1 MDVIRGFA
9 QHHLKE
15 RKKKGQ
21 KIKGF
26 EKKECNRISMCTRSI
41 IQFPTSTTTAESLLL
56 GNGGEG
62 NKQPDNM
69 QAKEEIKDIL
79 YPFLKKRERDRMG
92 VCAPERF
99 LKTSRIED

>member
-41 IQFPTSTTTAESLLL
+41 IQFPTSTTAELKSLFPQSEIEEEEEQLL
-56 GNGGEG
+56 
-62 NKQPDNM
+62 Q
-69 QAKEEIKDIL
+69 QH
-79 YPFLKKRERDRMG
+79 
-92 VCAPERF
+92 V
-99 LKTSRIED
+99 